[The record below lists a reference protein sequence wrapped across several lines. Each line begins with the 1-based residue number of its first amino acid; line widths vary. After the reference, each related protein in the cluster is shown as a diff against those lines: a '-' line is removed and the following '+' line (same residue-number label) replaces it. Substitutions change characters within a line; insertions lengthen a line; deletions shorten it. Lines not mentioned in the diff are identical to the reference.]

1 MNGYHIK
8 YMNTELEIEITR
20 LNPEVP
26 LPKYETVGSVAFDI
40 AAFEDKTILPS
51 QIVLIRT
58 GLIISVPS
66 SYCLLL
72 ASRSSGPNKLGIAMP
87 HGIGIIDQDYCG
99 HQDELLIQVTNISGQ
114 IVNIAKGTRIA
125 QGVIVPMI
133 NALWKEVPL
142 SARNLSRGGFGST
155 GVASVE
161 ARHGAPLPRQ
171 NIFPAI
177 DTLTEE
183 EKAKVAPFVSNMDSS
198 IFALKHL
205 PQEVSAALFSRYSR
219 ASGTLKEILV
229 REFLKDANLSELI
242 GGVSS
247 QNIGSLED
255 VRQKADNFF
264 KKVLAAYGDESVAE
278 LGGAHL
284 AIENVSM
291 LAIETLEK
299 PRIGLSPLEKSTRY
313 VEFDEQWD
321 NRYRYYRDPK
331 LMQSI
336 YGGEYIQLMD
346 RIFSEYS
353 FLLEKMKSYFKQ
365 KFPQDQETSDRA
377 YASTIRAKACDVLR
391 LMLPM
396 STQANLGFFGNG
408 RAFEYLINR
417 LLAHPLT
424 ETSQIGQLSLQELEK
439 VIPSFVRRPKETQGL
454 ELQAYL
460 KKQARVRRE
469 LYYQYYQDY
478 EQEFLEPAV
487 NIVRYDV
494 DAEVNIIAS
503 SMFSES
509 NLPLAQL
516 KNIARNMTF
525 EEQSRF
531 ITKAAADRKNR
542 FEKLSRAFEAARY
555 EIEIIGDIGVFKD
568 FKRHRICSQ
577 ERQPYS
583 TLLGFVIPK
592 EIIEIGAEDA
602 YRQIMK
608 SADTLWQKVNIEMPY
623 ESEYVIPMAY
633 LMRDRMEL
641 SLREMAYIIELRST
655 PAGHPSYRFIAQ
667 EMFRQL
673 QKIHPHFADLI
684 NCNFMEVDLERLYAE
699 KKTDEKL
706 KSLMS

>member
-1 MNGYHIK
+1 
-8 YMNTELEIEITR
+8 MNTELEIEITR
-20 LNPEVP
+20 LSSDIA
-26 LPKYETVGSVAFDI
+26 LPKYETAGSVAFDI
-40 AAFEDKTILPS
+40 SAWEDKMILPN

-58 GLIISVPS
+58 GLIISVPDG
-66 SYCLLL
+66 YGLLL
-72 ASRSSGPNKLGIAMP
+72 ASRSSGPNKLGISMP
-87 HGIGIIDQDYCG
+87 HGVGIIDQDYRG
-99 HQDELLIQVTNISGQ
+99 PKDELLIQVTNISGQ
-114 IVNIAKGTRIA
+114 IVNIVKGTRIA
-125 QGVIVPMI
+125 QGVIVPLI
-133 NALWKEVPL
+133 KALWKEVPL
-142 SARNLSRGGFGST
+142 SSRNASRGGFGST
-155 GVASVE
+155 DQIKEEIEGQE
-161 ARHGAPLPRQ
+161 DKARDVQ
-171 NIFPAI
+171 NSFPAI

-183 EKAKVAPFVSNMDSS
+183 EKAKVAPFVSNMNSS

-242 GGVSS
+242 GGVETQS
-247 QNIGSLED
+247 IASLQD

-321 NRYRYYRDPK
+321 NRYRYYRDPR
-331 LMQSI
+331 LMQSV
-336 YGGEYIQLMD
+336 YAQEYIQLMD
-346 RIFSEYS
+346 KIFSEYS
-353 FLLEKMKSYFKQ
+353 FLLEKMKNYFKQ

-396 STQANLGFFGNG
+396 STQSNLGFFGNG

-424 ETSQIGQLSLQELEK
+424 ETNQIGQLALNELEK
-439 VIPSFVRRPKETQGL
+439 VIPSFVRRPKENQGI
-454 ELQAYL
+454 ELQNYL
-460 KKQARVRRE
+460 KKQANVRRE
-469 LYYQYYQDY
+469 LYYQYYQESDG
-478 EQEFLEPAV
+478 ELLEPAV

-494 DAEVNIIAS
+494 DAEVNIVAS
-503 SMFSES
+503 SMFTES

-531 ITKAAADRKNR
+531 ITKAAAGRKNR
-542 FEKLSRAFEAARY
+542 FEKLSRAFEATGY

-583 TLLGFVIPK
+583 TLLGYVTPK
-592 EIIEIGAEDA
+592 EIIEIGAEDV

-608 SADTLWQKVNIEMPY
+608 LADTLWQKLNIEMPH

-641 SLREMAYIIELRST
+641 SLREMVYIIELRST
-655 PAGHPSYRFIAQ
+655 PASHPSYRFIAQ
-667 EMFRQL
+667 EMYRQL
-673 QKIHPHFADLI
+673 QKIHPHFANLI
-684 NCNFMEVDLERLYAE
+684 NCDFREVDLERLYAE

-706 KSLMS
+706 SQIQ